1 MTGNALAG
9 FVRRHPVRFWM
20 IVGLV
25 LFLAVVTYT
34 AARVATMAQNL
45 QSLSGLTDQISDH
58 AAAGDVELLASDL
71 RQVQEYSA
79 SAANASDEWVV
90 VVASKQPIFGT
101 EINTLRVV
109 SRVASDLSTSAG
121 PLIDLLPRLSAD
133 NIAGEGGFNIALVKN
148 LDSAVGALSTSI
160 NAASAKI
167 EPLTSKPMVDELREK
182 VGKLSDALELAG
194 PGVERIVPFIE
205 ALPVILGANGERTW
219 FVTMQNLTEARP
231 SGGLLSAYIIL
242 EANKGKLDLV
252 AQGSNDTLTDG
263 PAIPDR
269 AMPDG
274 LRELW
279 GSYLDS
285 WLSMNLSAHFPTN
298 AQLITDGW
306 NARDEERVDG
316 VISLGQGT
324 VQYLAAA
331 VGPVTVRG
339 TTIEPANMVQYLS
352 VDVYKQYADPVEKD
366 AVVAEIIGQ
375 IFDKLSAGEFNI
387 QSLVS
392 QALTGDNAD
401 YLQLWSTDKAE
412 QMQIQ
417 NSGLAGSLSDTAG
430 PVSSVRVINAG
441 GNKLDA
447 FLNLDASYDLG
458 ACVIDDESNSAN
470 RSGTVTVKVTNNAPA
485 SGLPP
490 YMTGRLELDEVGEK
504 YVVGANHSYIEVY
517 LPVDAFDGVFTQDGE
532 DAFVT
537 STVERNHE
545 FYLFDVDLDPGE
557 STTLVASWQEPGQD
571 DDGADLPSNP
581 VLTMQPLLN
590 TPTVTISTAAGTC
603 K

>member
-1 MTGNALAG
+1 MKSNALSG
-9 FVRRHPVRFWM
+9 FIKGHPVRFWV
-20 IVGLV
+20 IVGVVIV
-25 LFLAVVTYT
+25 LLFAGYT
-34 AARVATMAQNL
+34 AARVGSMALSLQNL
-45 QSLSGLTDQISDH
+45 AGLSEQIGEH
-58 AAAGDVELLASDL
+58 AADGDVEKLAADL
-71 RQVQEYSA
+71 RQVQKFSA
-79 SAANASDEWVV
+79 DAKGASDEWVV
-90 VVASKQPIFGT
+90 GLAANQPFFGT
-101 EINTLRVV
+101 EISTLRVV
-109 SRVASDLSTSAG
+109 SGVASDLSSAAG

-133 NIAGEGGFNIALVKN
+133 NIAGEDGFNIALVKN

-160 NAASAKI
+160 NASAAKL
-167 EPLTSKPMVDELREK
+167 EPLKGKPMIGELREK
-182 VGKLSDALELAG
+182 VATLSDALELAG
-194 PGVERIVPFIE
+194 PGLERIVPFIE

-242 EANKGKLDLV
+242 DADKGKLDMIT
-252 AQGSNDTLTDG
+252 QGSNDTLDAG
-263 PAIPDR
+263 PSIPDR

-274 LRELW
+274 LRDLW
-279 GSYLDS
+279 GTYLDS
-285 WLSMNLSAHFPTN
+285 WLSMNLSAHFPSN

-306 NARDEERVDG
+306 NARDEEQVDG

-331 VGPVTVRG
+331 VGPITVRN
-339 TTIEPANMVQYLS
+339 TTIEPANMVNYLS
-352 VDVYKQYADPVEKD
+352 VDVYKQYADPAEKD

-375 IFDKLSAGEFNI
+375 IFDKLSAGEFNV
-387 QSLVS
+387 QSLVA

-412 QMQIQ
+412 QLQIE
-417 NSGLAGSLSDTAG
+417 NSGLAGSLSDTIG
-430 PVSSVRVINAG
+430 PVSTVRVINAG

-447 FLNLDASYDLG
+447 FLNLEASYDLEK
-458 ACVIDDESNSAN
+458 CIVDDESNSAS
-470 RSGTVTVKVTNNAPA
+470 RRGKVTVKVTNNAPA

-517 LPVDAFDGVFTQDGE
+517 LPVDAFDSSFTQDGE

-537 STVERNHE
+537 STFERNHE
-545 FYLFDVDLDPGE
+545 LYLFDVDLDPGE
-557 STTLVASWQEPGQD
+557 STTLIASWQEAGQD
-571 DDGADLPSNP
+571 DDGNELSSKP

-590 TPTVTISTAAGTC
+590 QPTVTTSSAGGRC
-603 K
+603 E